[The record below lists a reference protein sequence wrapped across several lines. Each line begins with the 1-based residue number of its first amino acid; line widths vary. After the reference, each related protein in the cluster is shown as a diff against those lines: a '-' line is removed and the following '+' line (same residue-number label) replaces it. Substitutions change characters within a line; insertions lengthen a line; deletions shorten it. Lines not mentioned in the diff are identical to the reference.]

1 MTDVESYMESFK
13 QVFSKRLERFEEKFY
28 GIEISQSE
36 WKSRLRNLEMARN
49 RSDDNEDIELQHV
62 NDISIYFFFLVIGLV
77 LILIE
82 LF

>member
-36 WKSRLRNLEMARN
+36 LKRRLRNLEMARN
-49 RSDDNEDIELQHV
+49 RSDDKEDIEIQHV
-62 NDISIYFFFLVIGLV
+62 NDI
-77 LILIE
+77 
-82 LF
+82 